1 MISEKKDSHLYLKP
15 NNGQEDVFNS
25 ELLSSNFTSDLIL
38 DLLSYEKIDINIVS
52 SLNQIHQNITTKGFC
67 MVVALK
73 EIPTIT
79 NIGLLNIVPSLIEAE
94 DYIQIEKIQ
103 RDLGLSL

>member
-38 DLLSYEKIDINIVS
+38 DLLSYEKIDINIVKYNS
-52 SLNQIHQNITTKGFC
+52 N
-67 MVVALK
+67 
-73 EIPTIT
+73 
-79 NIGLLNIVPSLIEAE
+79 LLS
-94 DYIQIEKIQ
+94 K
-103 RDLGLSL
+103 